1 MGLFQLFSQT
11 RCALFPGT
19 HGSDHH
25 GSTSAAGMGGHGSA
39 KCSFKENM
47 DANNQRYTID
57 NIKTDEEGVWKFVFD
72 KDAMIEFNIVGANA
86 PASQSFTCT
95 QKQTTTECTSG
106 ASNPPIPAGT
116 YTIEVKSPTQTGPVD
131 FSWESTPMLTTY
143 FVGDK
148 DYCEGE
154 IFKYL
159 GKRL

>member
-1 MGLFQLFSQT
+1 
-11 RCALFPGT
+11 
-19 HGSDHH
+19 
-25 GSTSAAGMGGHGSA
+25 MGGHGSA
-39 KCSFKENM
+39 KCSFTENM

-72 KDAMIEFNIVGANA
+72 KNAMMEFNIVGANA
-86 PASQSFTCT
+86 PASQSFKCES
-95 QKQTTTECTSG
+95 KDGETTTKCTSK
-106 ASNPPIPAGT
+106 APIPAGT

-148 DYCEGE
+148 DYCEGW